1 MNNQQ
6 LQIFENPEFGEI
18 TAMEIDG
25 NPWFI
30 GKRVAEILEHKNP
43 ERAIRKFVEEEDRSV
58 TELVTQ
64 SKNNN
69 RGGVR
74 RNTILINEFGL
85 YALILNSQTEK
96 AKSFKHWI
104 THEVLPAIRKTGS
117 YQLQNVQTPDAV
129 PQSIGKNRDIKLFH
143 TPEFG
148 EIIGMEVEGT
158 IYFQATHA
166 AEILGYQDPEDAV
179 SKHCKHA
186 RKFKFPSDVWIDIL
200 SQENTS
206 ESKACKSRNM
216 NFIPEGDLYR
226 LIVNS
231 QLPAVERFESWIF
244 DAVIPAIRM
253 TGYYSISDSYSKT
266 IASPELRENF
276 NTKSNAGKLASVKSR
291 FGDRLNRANWALL
304 DSLRRIEECKKG
316 LTETFEC
323 YHQACIELDAMQHFL
338 KLSNVARLICD
349 TDENRKC
356 I

>member
-104 THEVLPAIRKTGS
+104 THEVLPAIRKTGF
-117 YQLQNVQTPDAV
+117 YQRKSVQTPDT
-129 PQSIGKNRDIKLFH
+129 PLFQN
-143 TPEFG
+143 PFELLAF
-148 EIIGMEVEGT
+148 V
-158 IYFQATHA
+158 
-166 AEILGYQDPEDAV
+166 D
-179 SKHCKHA
+179 K
-186 RKFKFPSDVWIDIL
+186 KFH
-200 SQENTS
+200 
-206 ESKACKSRNM
+206 
-216 NFIPEGDLYR
+216 
-226 LIVNS
+226 
-231 QLPAVERFESWIF
+231 
-244 DAVIPAIRM
+244 
-253 TGYYSISDSYSKT
+253 
-266 IASPELRENF
+266 
-276 NTKSNAGKLASVKSR
+276 
-291 FGDRLNRANWALL
+291 
-304 DSLRRIEECKKG
+304 KKG
-316 LTETFEC
+316 
-323 YHQACIELDAMQHFL
+323 
-338 KLSNVARLICD
+338 K
-349 TDENRKC
+349 
-356 I
+356 